1 MNTIIRILRCVSF
14 WYHTHEFKQRL
25 MPIRM
30 VALAFVAGFS
40 MNVHAQNLPTLIE
53 MANENNLGLKV
64 SQGEYESSVERAV
77 QVSTLPNPEF
87 GVGYFPLPVETRLG
101 PQIVRFSASQKFPW
115 FGSLDSRSKVESSK
129 AMALNERTSTAELQ
143 LSYGVKVAYFK
154 LYELETKRAIINRN
168 IQVLKA
174 LERLAISKLE
184 SGMASASDVLRVQIK
199 IEELN
204 QDLALIETS
213 RINPQVE
220 MNQMLNRQLETEVL
234 VSDSLTLAILAFD
247 KDSLRAN
254 IVANHPLLRMYEL
267 EQEVSRNI
275 NALSDFDSKPNF
287 GVGLDYILVNER
299 TDASPERNGRD
310 IVQIK
315 ATISIPLD
323 GRKYSAVRREQELQ
337 IDVLNNKRA
346 NALLLFTAGIEKA
359 FAEYDDAKIRHDLF
373 IRQKQ
378 LTQSAINIIE
388 ADYSARGQKFDE
400 LLILETELIQYDL
413 KILNAIVKSHLA
425 KAAIELYIVN

>member
-1 MNTIIRILRCVSF
+1 MAFL
-14 WYHTHEFKQRL
+14 
-25 MPIRM
+25 
-30 VALAFVAGFS
+30 LAIAIHVD
-40 MNVHAQNLPTLIE
+40 AQNLPTLID

-87 GVGYFPLPVETRLG
+87 GIGYFPLPVETRLG
-101 PQIVRFSASQKFPW
+101 AQIVRFSASQKFPW

-129 AMALNERTSTAELQ
+129 SLALNERTNTAELQ

-154 LYELETKRAIINRN
+154 LYELERKKAIIGRN
-168 IQVLKA
+168 IVVLSA
-174 LERLAISKLE
+174 LERLAVSKLE
-184 SGMASASDVLRVQIK
+184 SGLASASDVLRVQIK
-199 IEELN
+199 IVELE

-220 MNQMLNRQLETEVL
+220 LNQMLNRDLETEV
-234 VSDSLTLAILAFD
+234 VVRDSLKLAILEFD
-247 KDSLRAN
+247 KDSLREN
-254 IVANHPLLRMYEL
+254 IVVNHPLLRMYEL
-267 EQEVSRNI
+267 QQEVSRNI
-275 NALSDFDSKPNF
+275 NALSDIDSKPTF
-287 GVGLDYILVNER
+287 GIGLDYILVNER
-299 TDASPERNGRD
+299 TDATPDRNGRD

-315 ATISIPLD
+315 ATVSIPLD

-346 NALLLFTAGIEKA
+346 DALLLFAAGIEKA
-359 FAEYDDAKIRHDLF
+359 FAEYDDAKLRHDLF

-388 ADYSARGQKFDE
+388 ADYSAKGQKFDE
-400 LLILETELIQYDL
+400 LLVLQTELIQYDL
-413 KILNAIVKSHLA
+413 KILSAIVKSHMA